1 MLRLLKSR
9 RRTIEIGKISAF
21 DVYHKASWGAKV
33 QFEWLIWNWGMTE
46 DLDIEVTAGKD
57 LTANQIAD
65 IMRLF
70 DQSYSAANHAYLL
83 KSFDVMRW
91 IALAHDGQHLVGFA
105 VGDAVETMLPRL
117 DEPQLVAMAGIA
129 CIDTRYRRGG
139 LFGRLALASM
149 MGSGL
154 LELHRRYLLCG
165 RMAHAASYRAA
176 ARSSNNV
183 VPLAGQPITAW
194 HREMIECI
202 AALYK
207 VNVDSMTSRVIGKG
221 DPIGYPKL
229 EYEATADELTVFR
242 DVDRNKGDSLLAMS
256 WRPDPPA
263 GWLDPD

>member
-1 MLRLLKSR
+1 MS
-9 RRTIEIGKISAF
+9 
-21 DVYHKASWGAKV
+21 
-33 QFEWLIWNWGMTE
+33 E
-46 DLDIEVTAGKD
+46 DLDFEVVAGKD
-57 LTANQIAD
+57 LTADQIED

-70 DQSYSAANHAYLL
+70 DQSYSKANHAYFL

-91 IALAHDGQHLVGFA
+91 IALARDGEGLAGFA

-117 DEPQLVAMAGIA
+117 DAPQLVAMAGIA
-129 CIDTRYRRGG
+129 CIDARHRRGG

-149 MGSGL
+149 MESGL
-154 LELHRRYLLCG
+154 LEPDRRYLLCG
-165 RMAHAASYRAA
+165 RMAHAASYRAT
-176 ARSSNNV
+176 ARSSDNV

-207 VNVDSMTSRVIGKG
+207 VNVDPTTSRVIGKG

-242 DVDRNKGDSLLAMS
+242 DVDRDKGDSLLAMS

-263 GWLDPD
+263 GWLDPDET

>member
-1 MLRLLKSR
+1 MS
-9 RRTIEIGKISAF
+9 S
-21 DVYHKASWGAKV
+21 
-33 QFEWLIWNWGMTE
+33 
-46 DLDIEVTAGKD
+46 DLDVEVVAGKD
-57 LTANQIAD
+57 LTEDQIED

-70 DQSYSAANHAYLL
+70 DQSYSEANHAYLL

-91 IALAHDGQHLVGFA
+91 IALARDGEGLAGFA

-117 DEPQLVAMAGIA
+117 DAPQLVAMAGIA
-129 CIDTRYRRGG
+129 CIDARHRRGG

-149 MGSGL
+149 LASMMESGL
-154 LELHRRYLLCG
+154 LEPGRRFLLCG
-165 RMAHAASYRAA
+165 RMAHAASYRAT

-207 VNVDSMTSRVIGKG
+207 VNVDPMTSRVIGKG

-242 DVDRNKGDSLLAMS
+242 DVDRDMGDSLLAMS
-256 WRPDPPA
+256 WHPDPPA
-263 GWLDPD
+263 GWLDEDEDEDEA